1 MKTKLMMALAC
12 TFMALQSVNAQ
23 DFKWGV
29 MAGVNTNSPVKSDTK
44 AGFDF
49 GVKGELGL
57 PATAKGLY
65 LGFGAMLSLEQ
76 EDYNSGIYSNSS
88 VTSSPY
94 FLNIPVHIG
103 YRFALGSNVNAFVNA
118 GPYIGIGLFG
128 KQKTKVQPLDGTAT
142 TTTTTADNVFSD
154 NMCKRFDWGLGASV
168 GVELA
173 RHYQLSVGYDWGL
186 KDLKTD
192 KMPFEN
198 KHRVFRATFAYMF

>member
-1 MKTKLMMALAC
+1 MKTKLMMMLAC

-23 DFKWGV
+23 DFRWGL
-29 MAGVNTNSPVKSDTK
+29 MAGVNTNAPKKSGTK

-76 EDYNSGIYSNSS
+76 EDYAGFYSNSS
-88 VTSSPY
+88 VKSSPY

-103 YRFALGSNVNAFVNA
+103 YRFALGNNVNAFVNA
-118 GPYIGIGLFG
+118 GPYVGIGLFG
-128 KQKTKVQPLDGTAT
+128 KQKTKVNALDGAT
-142 TTTTTADNVFSD
+142 SETTTADNVFSD
-154 NMCKRFDWGLGASV
+154 DMCKRFDWGLGASV

-192 KMPFEN
+192 KMPIEN